1 MHFCRFPSAAALP
14 LFFFLPFLFILLLR
28 TRRHQMHFYAFASG
42 RDRSLA
48 EGQKMCLKK
57 KRRKWGAETKQK
69 KLAKFLNRITEWEK
83 VCKGIELIAG

>member
-14 LFFFLPFLFILLLR
+14 PLFFLPFLFILLLR

-57 KRRKWGAETKQK
+57 TKEMGSRNE
-69 KLAKFLNRITEWEK
+69 AKEARQIS
-83 VCKGIELIAG
+83 